1 MEWES
6 PKCSD
11 RKGTITW
18 THTQEAGKVGVE
30 VTVSSDKFP
39 LGTSNKAAE

>member
-1 MEWES
+1 MERGP

-30 VTVSSDKFP
+30 VIVSSDKFP